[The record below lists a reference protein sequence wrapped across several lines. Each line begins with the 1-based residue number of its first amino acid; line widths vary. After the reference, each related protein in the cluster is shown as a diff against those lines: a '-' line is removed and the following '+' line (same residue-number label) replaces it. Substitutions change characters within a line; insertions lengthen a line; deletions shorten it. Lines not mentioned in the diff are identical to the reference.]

1 MKKLLFIISISLLA
15 FSSEAQQIPQFSH
28 YSLNYFG
35 INPAVAGSKPCLD
48 LKLGYRQQWT
58 GVDDAP
64 RSAFANMHGKIG
76 KGKFNFMGLGGRVET
91 DNTGPLSYTALDLAF
106 AYHMRTTRKSMLSA
120 GIAVGFQQWRIDA
133 GAITLPETG
142 FFDDPVL
149 GNAKA
154 QMVWPTIDLGLW
166 WYREDR
172 FIGLSLINAIERQ
185 VPDIGDD
192 TYINRHIMLTAGKIT
207 EMGDGFFFK
216 PSTNI
221 RLIPGSKPSIDLTAM
236 VDYNDKI
243 SLGVGARNGFGLV
256 GLLKIDAFKYVT
268 IGYAYD
274 FSLSKMRFDGRHTH
288 EIVLGIQACAK
299 GDSRGIPCAAYD

>member
-1 MKKLLFIISISLLA
+1 MRILLSTFICLLA
-15 FSSEAQQIPQFSH
+15 LESIAQQIPQFSH
-28 YSLNYFG
+28 YTLNAFG

-58 GVDDAP
+58 GVNDAP
-64 RSAFANMHGKIG
+64 KSAFANMHGKIA
-76 KGKFNFMGLGGRVET
+76 KGKLNFLGLGGRVET
-91 DNTGPLSYTALDLAF
+91 DNTGPLSYTSMDLAF
-106 AYHMRTTRKSMLSA
+106 AYHMKVTRKSMFSA
-120 GIAVGFQQWRIDA
+120 GMALGFHQWRIDA
-133 GAITLPETG
+133 GAIILPETG

-149 GNAKA
+149 GEVKA
-154 QMVWPTIDLGLW
+154 QFLFPTVDFGLL

-172 FIGLSLINAIERQ
+172 FIGLTMVNLAKLKVQ
-185 VPDIGDD
+185 DVGDD
-192 TYINRHIMLTAGKIT
+192 SYLNPHMVLTAGKVT

-216 PSTNI
+216 PSTNV
-221 RLIPGSKPSIDLTAM
+221 RFIPGSKPSIDITAM

-243 SLGVGARNGFGLV
+243 SLGLGARNGFGLI

-274 FSLSKMRFDGRHTH
+274 MSLSQMRFDGRHTH

-299 GDSRGIPCAAYD
+299 GDSHGVPCAAYD